1 MSDEWKFFM
10 CNMGE
15 NLASIMV
22 DVGISD
28 DIARAPPNLATVTL
42 TYKQPDERGMPTNA
56 EFDAVVALE
65 DRLDTFVKLDEDA
78 YVGRI
83 TKEGQRIFFVYTHR
97 AEAPWA
103 HFVEQLASST
113 GYKLELQLEK
123 DPEHTEYWKYLY
135 PTPDDW
141 QVIADM
147 KVVEQLE
154 KAGDDREAEHV
165 IEHFAYFPDESSAT
179 RFVAWATS
187 DRFTHV
193 EKESGWT
200 EDKNFGVRVNH
211 VGNTIQSHV
220 SSHTIA
226 LRRKAEEFGGEYD
239 GWGTAAVVRE

>member
-10 CNMGE
+10 CQTGE

-22 DVGISD
+22 DVGISE
-28 DIARAPPNLATVTL
+28 DIQKTPPNLATMTL
-42 TYKQPDERGMPTNA
+42 SYKQPDERGLPTNA
-56 EFDAVVALE
+56 EYHAVIALE
-65 DRLDTFVKLDEDA
+65 DRLDAFVKMDEDA

-83 TKEGQRIFFVYTHR
+83 TRGGQRIFFIYTHR

-123 DPEHTEYWKYLY
+123 DPEHTEYWKHLY

-147 KVVEQLE
+147 EVVDAME
-154 KAGDDREAEHV
+154 KAGDDRGAEHT
-165 IEHFAYFPDESSAT
+165 IEHFAYFPDETSAR
-179 RFVAWATS
+179 RFIDWATN
-187 DRFTHV
+187 DRFTYV

-200 EDKNFGVRVNH
+200 EDKTFGVRLNH
-211 VGNTIQSHV
+211 VGNTIQGDL
-220 SSHTIA
+220 SSFTIA
-226 LRRKAEEFGGEYD
+226 LRRKAEEFGGDYD
-239 GWGTAAVVRE
+239 GWGASIVPRK